1 MGSGSALDSLLGQ
14 AVVGVEDGQQ
24 RPADVAHAQ
33 LLLGRI
39 PQLLGRGVGGV
50 EVERGRLGPGV
61 HDALLQR
68 HKGRGGGG
76 REKDRNRK
84 TKRKEETQGDAKV
97 NLSTSAR
104 MSDGRGYAYACRGDS
119 SVHSCVFMLN
129 TAVRYASKIDT
140 RVL

>member
-61 HDALLQR
+61 HYALLQR
-68 HKGRGGGG
+68 HKGRGGE
-76 REKDRNRK
+76 RETETDK
-84 TKRKEETQGDAKV
+84 TKARGNARRRKGKPV
-97 NLSTSAR
+97 NISPHER
-104 MSDGRGYAYACRGDS
+104 W
-119 SVHSCVFMLN
+119 
-129 TAVRYASKIDT
+129 
-140 RVL
+140 